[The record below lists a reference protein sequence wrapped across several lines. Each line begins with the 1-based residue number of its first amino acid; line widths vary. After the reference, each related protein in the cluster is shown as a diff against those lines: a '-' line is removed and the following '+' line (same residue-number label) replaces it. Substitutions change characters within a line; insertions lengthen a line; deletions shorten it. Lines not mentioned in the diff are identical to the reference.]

1 MMKVLVF
8 TDGTKFNVDDESTI
22 TLITMTTS
30 NFKEVD
36 TIKNN
41 LTVDNMKSVTLD
53 DKAFTEVIPEGI
65 SARKV
70 EDTVKV
76 TIQNRLKT
84 FEERTMEILNEH
96 ADALME
102 LAEVT
107 NG

>member
-1 MMKVLVF
+1 MKVLVF

-65 SARKV
+65 FARKV

-84 FEERTMEILNEH
+84 FEERVTEVLNEH
-96 ADALME
+96 ADAIME
-102 LAEVT
+102 LAEVA

>member
-1 MMKVLVF
+1 MKVLVF

-53 DKAFTEVIPEGI
+53 DTTFTEVIPEGI
-65 SARKV
+65 SARKE

-84 FEERTMEILNEH
+84 FEERVAEVLNEH
-96 ADALME
+96 ADAIME
-102 LAEVT
+102 LAEVA

>member
-1 MMKVLVF
+1 MKVLVF
-8 TDGTKFNVDDESTI
+8 TDRTKFNVDDESTI

-53 DKAFTEVIPEGI
+53 DTTFTEVIPEGI
-65 SARKV
+65 SARKAD
-70 EDTVKV
+70 DTVKV

-84 FEERTMEILNEH
+84 FEERVTEVLNEH
-96 ADALME
+96 ADAIME
-102 LAEVT
+102 LAEVA

>member
-1 MMKVLVF
+1 MKVLVF

-41 LTVDNMKSVTLD
+41 LTIENMKSVTLD
-53 DKAFTEVIPEGI
+53 DTTFTEVIPEGI
-65 SARKV
+65 SARKE

-84 FEERTMEILNEH
+84 FEERVTEVLNEH
-96 ADALME
+96 ADAIME
-102 LAEVT
+102 LAEVA